1 MALFEVIIP
10 STLTTNIT
18 SNNQKPTFLFCLYPC
33 VALGWTGDLSS
44 ALCKISQDRHSLL
57 WLSYDCYKMLMK
69 EVFLRGVKEHWELYL
84 FPARCSAADTQLCSS
99 NTQSANQILLF
110 EICQALD
117 YFPFKLSFIILMES
131 VHLVPHFCSP
141 LQRTNVIPPHVRR
154 TKHDAYKTSLLH
166 LQTKVHKNSIK
177 SLCAAM
183 KLMICGICVLT
194 PGYLG

>member
-1 MALFEVIIP
+1 MGYLSCWKRNPLPPAGIIP
-10 STLTTNIT
+10 VFPVVLSGRSTSDGTFWGHNSI
-18 SNNQKPTFLFCLYPC
+18 NFDNKYNFKYPKKPTFLFCLYPC
-33 VALGWTGDLSS
+33 VSLGWTGDLSS

-131 VHLVPHFCSP
+131 VHLVPHFCSL

-154 TKHDAYKTSLLH
+154 TKHDA
-166 LQTKVHKNSIK
+166 
-177 SLCAAM
+177 
-183 KLMICGICVLT
+183 
-194 PGYLG
+194 